1 MKFSLTIPSVVALIT
16 LSTTLYAQGPSI
28 NTTGLYGGTDL
39 EIAIRG
45 DHPNSAAMLIVGRA
59 GVKQNPLIN
68 GLQLVKAQTFI
79 AGTLDANGK
88 WNFTVSLPP
97 IAYAGKTF
105 AMQVFTQNPDG
116 LYDASKRTALIGEA
130 TDNARWSDITGGIPF
145 TGAMG
150 GTTHAEAIDF
160 DNDGDMDLCISNSG
174 SIMSPGGITLYMN
187 DNGSMVDAS
196 FFAFLSG
203 NTDPVFT
210 TSWCD
215 YDRDGDLDFVA
226 GGGYDSA
233 SAANYPSYIYMNM
246 GGVFMQGPQVVSSLD
261 GANSFN
267 WSDVD
272 RDGDA
277 DLIISQGGQHS
288 ASSGIRSLAL
298 LINNNGVF
306 TEDSTFN
313 NAAFNNSVD
322 SSTCVKTGDVDGD
335 GDSDIY
341 VTRTASATGA
351 KNMLL
356 LNDGNGVFTDGS
368 AQLPDMFDKSSD
380 AEFFDADNDGDLDI
394 MVANSH
400 LSVPPADS
408 ADLLINDGLGNFTD
422 SPGNFPDTLDPNLG
436 IRLGITTG
444 DVDLDGDIDIIVE
457 PHEFFGTTSFPPF
470 VGHPELFLNQ
480 GGAQGGATGQFV
492 KDSSFWAPGMLAT
505 FICYN
510 GILFDADGDL
520 DLDYYAPSFGGI
532 VDPSNLQDRLLR
544 NTLR

>member
-1 MKFSLTIPSVVALIT
+1 MKFSPIIPFSLIALLG
-16 LSTTLYAQGPSI
+16 LSSNLYAQGPSV
-28 NTTGLYGGTDL
+28 NTTGLYGGTSL
-39 EIAIRG
+39 EISIRG
-45 DHPNSAAMLIVGRA
+45 DHPNSSATLIVGRA
-59 GVKQNPLIN
+59 GTIQNPLIN
-68 GLQLVKAQTFI
+68 GLQLVKVQKVYS
-79 AGTLDANGK
+79 GVLDVNGK

-97 IAYAGKTF
+97 TAYAGQVF
-105 AMQVFTQNPDG
+105 AMQAFTQNPDG

-130 TDNARWSDITGGIPF
+130 SDNPGWNDITGGLPF

-150 GTTHAEAIDF
+150 GTTHAEAVDF

-174 SIMSPGGITLYMN
+174 SIMSSGGITLYMN

-215 YDRDGDLDFVA
+215 YDRDGDMDFIA

-246 GGVFMQGPQVVSSLD
+246 GGVFMRGPQIVSSLD

-272 RDGDA
+272 KDGDA

-298 LINNNGVF
+298 LINNNGIF
-306 TEDSTFN
+306 TEDAIFN
-313 NAAFNNSVD
+313 NAVFNNSID
-322 SSTCVKTGDVDGD
+322 SSTCVQTGDVDND

-368 AQLPDMFDKSSD
+368 AQLPNMFDKSSD
-380 AEFFDADNDGDLDI
+380 AEFIDVDNDGDLDL

-400 LSVPPADS
+400 LSVSPADS
-408 ADLLINDGLGNFTD
+408 ADLLLNNGFGLFTD
-422 SPGNFPDTLDPNLG
+422 APSNFPDTLDPNLG

-444 DVDLDGDIDIIVE
+444 DVDLDGDLDIIVE
-457 PHEFFGTTSFPPF
+457 PHEFFGTGFPPF

-480 GGAQGGATGQFV
+480 GGAQGGTTGEFI
-492 KDSSFWAPGMLAT
+492 KDSDFWAPGMMAT

-520 DLDYYAPSFGGI
+520 DLDYYAPSSGGI